1 MLIQIKKKK
10 RKLKLLKLIL
20 VCWGVILNCVNKYDI
35 ITERAIDME
44 LVYNQI

>member
-10 RKLKLLKLIL
+10 KLKLLKLIL

-44 LVYNQI
+44 LVYNKI